1 MNIINTDKAPKAI
14 GPYSQAIRH
23 NNLMFTS
30 GQIPINPDT
39 GLIVSEDFKDQVYQC
54 LKNIKGILEEEN
66 LSLNCIIK
74 LTVYVTDL
82 DNFSKLNETFEPCL
96 TQTHHISQKFR
107 NWRSISHF
115 LTTTSPNRIRK
126 FWTFK
131 RKWISQTVNW
141 MSSENISNQELFPQV
156 PQMRN
161 RLITKANRNRRSKAP
176 YDFNMQ

>member
-66 LSLNCIIK
+66 LSLNCIVK

-82 DNFSKLNETFEPCL
+82 DNFSKLNEIFEDFFKGIYPARSAVEVCRL
-96 TQTHHISQKFR
+96 PKDSQ
-107 NWRSISHF
+107 IE
-115 LTTTSPNRIRK
+115 IEA
-126 FWTFK
+126 
-131 RKWISQTVNW
+131 ICCY
-141 MSSENISNQELFPQV
+141 E
-156 PQMRN
+156 
-161 RLITKANRNRRSKAP
+161 
-176 YDFNMQ
+176 D